1 MSIERSV
8 ENLLARCTPEAV
20 PERRRRRRIQ
30 IYAKGIE
37 AKIRQA
43 RFALDRLRSLSIED
57 EGVTSTSTP
66 EVLSN
71 EEQAEFYNDCLWT
84 FLFSAFDIL
93 GQVLNQT
100 YNLGFDEREVNLVSV
115 AQALSVKI
123 GDPVA
128 GQVEQLLRSNTFK
141 TVKKYRHCSVHR
153 RQIALTHVMAKITE
167 AYSFSTVDVTGP
179 SKTRQRLLCDD
190 PYTIDPKFKK
200 HRDLVDFAEAHIART
215 EKKISKIL
223 DCLLR

>member
-8 ENLLARCTPEAV
+8 ENLLSRCTPESV
-20 PERRRRRRIQ
+20 PEKRRRWRIQ

-43 RFALDRLRSLSIED
+43 RFALDCLRTLATENEMI
-57 EGVTSTSTP
+57 TSTSTS
-66 EVLSN
+66 EALTN

-100 YNLGFDEREVNLVSV
+100 YNLGFDEKDVRLVSV
-115 AQALSVKI
+115 AETLTMRA

-128 GQVEQLLRSNTFK
+128 SHVEQLLKSRTFK
-141 TVKKYRHCSVHR
+141 TIKKYRHCSVHR
-153 RQIALTHVMAKITE
+153 RQIALTHVIKTITE
-167 AYSFSTVDVTGP
+167 AYSGSAVDVTGT
-179 SKTRQRLLCDD
+179 SKKRQWLLCDG
-190 PYTIDPKFKK
+190 PYAEKPKFDKQ
-200 HRDLVDFAEAHIART
+200 RDLVKFAETHLARA
-215 EKKISKIL
+215 ERKISKIL
-223 DCLLR
+223 NRLLR